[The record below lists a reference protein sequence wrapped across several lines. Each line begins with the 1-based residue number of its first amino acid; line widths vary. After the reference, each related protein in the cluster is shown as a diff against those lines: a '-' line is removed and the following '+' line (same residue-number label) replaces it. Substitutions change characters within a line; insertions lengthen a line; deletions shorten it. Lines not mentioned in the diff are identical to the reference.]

1 MIVVPG
7 GATTSG
13 EAIADLQGVAGLAG
27 HRVRVPADPRT
38 VIVSE
43 RVLTPRNR
51 GFLFL
56 DSHPAGCRQLVADM
70 WQACPAPVG
79 VPEGNGP
86 VALVIGSSAGYGLAA
101 TLAGLKRA
109 GIRGIAVS
117 FEKAPTAR
125 RTATAGWYRTAA
137 TADIARSAGRDV
149 VFLNGDAFSDS
160 MKNQV
165 ADLVEQRFG
174 GRLDYLIYSVAAPRR
189 TDPDTGTAYASV
201 LKPIGQA
208 NRTKTLAFDDE
219 GVPEVREVE
228 TGPAEGDDV
237 EHTVAVMGGTDW
249 ERWIDHLAARGLL
262 ADRFATAALSYIGS
276 PLTAAIYRQGTIGAA
291 KAHLEA
297 TARTLNERL
306 DKTVGGR
313 AVTSVNGA
321 AVTQSSTAIP
331 GIALY
336 TGLLRGVLGED
347 LVPPI
352 LQLAALWDQLT
363 GAAPLALDAEGRIR
377 LDTFELTDDV
387 QAAVAERWEAATT
400 ATIADLADLDWFRAE
415 VRRLYGFSVPG
426 IDYTVPVATDVPW
439 PDHTP

>member
-1 MIVVPG
+1 M
-7 GATTSG
+7 
-13 EAIADLQGVAGLAG
+13 D
-27 HRVRVPADPRT
+27 
-38 VIVSE
+38 E

-56 DSHPAGCRQLVADM
+56 DSHPAGCGQLVADM
-70 WQACPAPVG
+70 WEACPEPVSTPASAPTSASASAPVDAA
-79 VPEGNGP
+79 EADGP
-86 VALVIGSSAGYGLAA
+86 VALVVGSSAGYGLAA

-109 GIRGIAVS
+109 GIRGIGVS

-137 TADIARSAGRDV
+137 TADIARAAGRDLV
-149 VFLNGDAFSDS
+149 LLNGDAFSDA
-160 MKNQV
+160 MKDQV
-165 ADLVEQRFG
+165 ADLVEKRFG

-189 TDPDTGTAYASV
+189 TDPETGTTYSSV
-201 LKPIGQA
+201 LKPIGGV
-208 NRTKTLAFDDE
+208 NRTRTLVFDDE
-219 GVPEVREVE
+219 GAPEVREVE

-237 EHTVAVMGGTDW
+237 EQTVAVMGGADW
-249 ERWIDHLAARGLL
+249 ERWIDHLAARGVL
-262 ADRFATAALSYIGS
+262 ADGFTTAALSYIGS
-276 PLTAAIYRQGTIGAA
+276 SLTAAIYRQGTIGAA

-297 TARTLNERL
+297 TARTLDERL
-306 DKTVGGR
+306 ARTVGGR

-336 TGLLRGVLGED
+336 TGLLRGVLGER

-352 LQLAALWDQLT
+352 HQLAALWDQLT
-363 GAAPLALDAEGRIR
+363 GVAPLALDDEGRVR

-387 QAAVAERWEAATT
+387 QAAVAERWETATT
-400 ATIADLADLDWFRAE
+400 ETVADLADLDWFRAE

-426 IDYTVPVATDVPW
+426 VDYTAPVATDVPW
-439 PDHTP
+439 PDHTADSAR

>member
-1 MIVVPG
+1 M
-7 GATTSG
+7 
-13 EAIADLQGVAGLAG
+13 
-27 HRVRVPADPRT
+27 
-38 VIVSE
+38 SE
-43 RVLTPRNR
+43 RVLVPRSR

-56 DSHPAGCRQLVADM
+56 DSHPAGCQQLVADM
-70 WQACPAPVG
+70 WQACPAPAS
-79 VPEGNGP
+79 VPEGDGP

-109 GIRGIAVS
+109 GIRGIGVS
-117 FEKAPTAR
+117 FEKAPTMR

-137 TADIARSAGRDV
+137 TAEIARTAGRDL
-149 VFLNGDAFSDS
+149 VFLNGDAFSDT

-165 ADLVEQRFG
+165 AALIEQRFG

-189 TDPDTGTAYASV
+189 TDPETGTTYASV

-208 NRTKTLAFDDE
+208 NRTKTLLFDDE

-237 EHTVAVMGGTDW
+237 KQTVAVMGGADW
-249 ERWIDHLAARGLL
+249 ERWINHLSGRGLL
-262 ADRFATAALSYIGS
+262 ADGFTTAALSYIGS
-276 PLTAAIYRQGTIGAA
+276 PLTEAIYRQGTIGEA

-306 DKTVGGR
+306 DKKVGGR

-336 TGLLRGVLGED
+336 TSLLRGVLGEN

-352 LQLAALWDQLT
+352 RQLAALWDQLT
-363 GAAPLALDAEGRIR
+363 GAAPLALDDEGRIR
-377 LDTFELTDDV
+377 LDTWELTGDV
-387 QAAVAERWEAATT
+387 QAAVAERWKAAATD
-400 ATIADLADLDWFRAE
+400 TIADLANLDWFHAE
-415 VRRLYGFSVPG
+415 VQRLYGFSVPG
-426 IDYTVPVATDVPW
+426 VDYSAAVATYIPW